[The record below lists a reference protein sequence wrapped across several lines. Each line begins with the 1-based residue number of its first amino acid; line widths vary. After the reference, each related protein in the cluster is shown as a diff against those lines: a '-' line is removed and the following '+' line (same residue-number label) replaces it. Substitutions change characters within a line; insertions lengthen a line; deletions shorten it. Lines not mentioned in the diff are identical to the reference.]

1 MAVLGGELAVRALE
15 GLEEGGAVARLVRP
29 PAVEAGGAV
38 RAQVALHRPLA
49 ALRGGEAEMGQ
60 GG

>member
-1 MAVLGGELAVRALE
+1 MAVLGGELAVGALE

-38 RAQVALHRPLA
+38 RAQVALHHLLVS
-49 ALRGGEAEMGQ
+49 LRGGEAEM
-60 GG
+60 